1 MKPTA
6 IYRPLPWQVQPWLDK
21 SPILLLTGSAG
32 GGKSRLAAEK
42 LHAYCLKYPGATALM
57 MRKTR
62 ESMTNSTVLFLE
74 RKVIG
79 GASGVRH
86 YPSKDRFEYP
96 NGSILSYGGMKDEEQ
111 RERIRS
117 IGQDGAIDI
126 AWLEEATRFTDDDF
140 NEVLPRMRGK
150 AGPWKQVILST
161 NPDGPMHWINQ
172 RLILGGHAKV
182 YYSSALEN
190 PNNPPEYAEWLNML
204 TGILALRLREG
215 KWVQAE
221 GVVFSEFDEGN
232 LTDAEPDPEKPIEL
246 AIDEGYIDPR
256 AILFIQRT
264 PDRIL
269 VFDEIYHSQHLPE
282 VCVQE
287 VVDRCAAKGWPLPEI
302 AIIPTEAVTLRE
314 RLRKAN
320 IPARPGTHKIVDGI
334 QRLRGYILDGNG
346 HRTLQIHR
354 RCVNLIN
361 ELTSGY
367 QYPATGSRK
376 DTETPLDKDNHAIDA
391 LRYWVWMRARR

>member
-1 MKPTA
+1 MA
-6 IYRPLPWQVQPWLDK
+6 PWKDK
-21 SPILLLTGSAG
+21 SRVVLLTGSAG

-42 LHAYCLKYPGATALM
+42 LHGFCLKYPGATALM

-62 ESMTNSTVLFLE
+62 ESMTNSTVLFVE
-74 RKVIG
+74 RKVVA

-117 IGQDGAIDI
+117 IGQDGALDI
-126 AWLEEATRFTDDDF
+126 VWLEEATRFTEQDYS
-140 NEVLPRMRGK
+140 EVLPRMRGR
-150 AGPWKQVILST
+150 AAPWMQILLST

-172 RLILGGHAKV
+172 RLIMGGEAKV
-182 YYSSALEN
+182 YYSSALDN
-190 PNNPPEYAEWLNML
+190 PNNPPTYTEWLNML
-204 TGILALRLREG
+204 TGILAQRLRDG

-221 GVVFSEFDEGN
+221 GVVFSEFDTDN
-232 LTDAEPDPEKPIEL
+232 MTDAEPDPALPIEL
-246 AIDEGYIDPR
+246 AVDDGYIDPR

-269 VFDEIYHSQHLPE
+269 VFDELYHSHHLPE
-282 VCVQE
+282 VCVGE
-287 VVDRCAAKGWPLPEI
+287 ALALAADRGLKKPEI

-314 RLRKAN
+314 RFRASD

-334 QRLRGYILDGNG
+334 GVLRSHILDGNG
-346 HRTLQIHR
+346 HRTLQVNR
-354 RCVNLIN
+354 RCRNLIN

-367 QYPATGSRK
+367 KYPEQGSRK
-376 DTETPLDKDNHAIDA
+376 DTEVPIDKDNHAVDA
-391 LRYWVWMRARR
+391 LRYWVWTRARR